1 MIASLSG
8 YAHEKPK
15 DRVKTGMTLVFKEL
29 GSQPNIVE
37 LLEDRLR
44 NPMAHMG
51 ITKDHV
57 ILIDLYDQP
66 IVWGKFHNTDAIV
79 INSRLWA
86 KHICEHFEGFASDL
100 QDPNPIFNNLR
111 QHFLDRIKN
120 PA

>member
-8 YAHEKPK
+8 HAHKKPK
-15 DRVKTGMTLVFKEL
+15 DRVKSGIPLVFKEL
-29 GSQPNIVE
+29 GSHPDIVE

-57 ILIDLYDQP
+57 ILIDYYDEP
-66 IVWGKFHNTDAIV
+66 IVWGKFRNEDAIV
-79 INSRLWA
+79 INARLWA
-86 KHICEHFEGFASDL
+86 KCICEHFEEFSSNL
-100 QDPNPIFNNLR
+100 KNPSPVFDDLR
-111 QHFLDRIKN
+111 QHFLQRIKN